1 MNPQKTFVS
10 NKIIHDVIKPDKLY
24 WNEAKHGEKTL
35 QKHLLL
41 IHSLADKYP
50 NSGTLST
57 AMSKFMDRLYPLRT
71 LEEDSARVLISIL
84 VDIAYNNPRVYSAV
98 VVCIGKI
105 LSIETDRTEVDEIYD
120 LIEKKFAKKT
130 NIGYWKVWYQ
140 RLTIKTDRAKEM
152 HSDEKLCQLAA
163 GNGVVHLWGVKWL
176 QVRYQRAIT
185 RTSIFNNAVYDSMND
200 VPQPRE
206 VKIFTY

>member
-1 MNPQKTFVS
+1 
-10 NKIIHDVIKPDKLY
+10 
-24 WNEAKHGEKTL
+24 
-35 QKHLLL
+35 
-41 IHSLADKYP
+41 
-50 NSGTLST
+50 
-57 AMSKFMDRLYPLRT
+57 
-71 LEEDSARVLISIL
+71 
-84 VDIAYNNPRVYSAV
+84 
-98 VVCIGKI
+98 
-105 LSIETDRTEVDEIYD
+105 
-120 LIEKKFAKKT
+120 
-130 NIGYWKVWYQ
+130 
-140 RLTIKTDRAKEM
+140 M